1 MIKKLTAILMTLTM
15 CIGMT
20 ACSSTSDKEQVT
32 VYTSVPQDLADEFKA
47 KFEEK
52 NPEVNVNIY
61 RATSNEILT
70 KLQTEADSGQVS
82 GDVLWVADFASADSL
97 KELNLL
103 EKYTS
108 SEDAAID
115 ATYKDADGYYYGS
128 RLINMVLAY
137 NTQINAP
144 KSWNDLT
151 SKALANKV
159 GVPSVN
165 SGSAFQYVGVM
176 SENKDFGWDF
186 FEKVK
191 KNGALQFK
199 ANKDVLQ
206 RIATGEIL
214 AGPVLDYMVTDMKA
228 QGSPVDFVV
237 PQEGAIAVASPIAK
251 IANCKNPALAEKF
264 IDFTLSKEGQEI
276 LASMNTTPVRTDV
289 KTSNNTLSIDNTKIM
304 EDTKGYLS
312 NSNEVKSK
320 FTSIFGE

>member
-1 MIKKLTAILMTLTM
+1 MIKKLTAILTICAM

-20 ACSSTSDKEQVT
+20 ACGKSSNKQELT
-32 VYTSVPQDLADEFKA
+32 VYTSVPQELADEFKA
-47 KFEEK
+47 KFEEQ
-52 NPEVNVNIY
+52 NPDVNVNIY
-61 RATSNEILT
+61 RATSGEVLT

-82 GDVLWVADFASADSL
+82 GDVLWVADFASAENL

-115 ATYKDADGYYYGS
+115 PTYKDADGYYYGS
-128 RLINMVLAY
+128 RLINMVIAY
-137 NTQINAP
+137 NTQIDAP

-151 SKALANKV
+151 SKELANKV
-159 GVPSVN
+159 GVSSVN
-165 SGSAFQYVGVM
+165 SGSAFQFAGVM
-176 SENKDFGWDF
+176 AENEEFGWNY
-186 FEKVK
+186 FEALK

-206 RIATGEIL
+206 RIATGELL

-237 PQEGAIAVASPIAK
+237 PEEGAVAVASPIAK
-251 IANCKNPALAEKF
+251 IANCKNPELAEKF
-264 IDFTLSKEGQEI
+264 IDFTLSKDGQGI
-276 LASMNTTPVRTDV
+276 LASMNTTPVRTDIE
-289 KTSNNTLSIDNTKIM
+289 TNENTLSLTNTKIM
-304 EDTKGYLS
+304 EDTKGYLT
-312 NSNEVKSK
+312 NSDEIKNK